1 MIAVGVGLSTSRDYN
16 QAIEEATIQ
25 AKINLRKEKIDLM
38 IVFSCVEFAYF
49 NILKRIGNLLSP
61 VSIPAIGCTAT
72 AIISNQGIFRYGLA
86 VVLLSLPESI
96 YFNNACVK
104 EVGVKSTMAAGEELG
119 EKLLYGY
126 KDIRRDL
133 SIVFSDGMI
142 PDNWGIIHGLQKKLG
157 RSFPLIGA
165 CASENLTFQKTY
177 LYFNQEVANDATCGI
192 LLGGKLNFGLGI
204 KHGWKPLGK
213 PRYVT
218 RASKYIIH
226 EIDNTPAIRVY
237 EEYFAKSLPELRENL
252 MHITISYPIG
262 INIAGEEEYLLRN
275 IISIEDDG
283 SLVLQGDISEG
294 STIRLMIGTK
304 ESCLAAT
311 GQAIDEAKKNF
322 SSRNIDL
329 VLVFSSAARYIL
341 LGRKVHRELEIIK
354 EKLNK
359 DTPII
364 GMYTYGEQAPL
375 SAINYLGRT
384 YFHNGT
390 FVALALG
397 G

>member
-1 MIAVGVGLSTSRDYN
+1 MISVGVGLSTNKDYN
-16 QAIEEATIQ
+16 QAIEEAVVQ
-25 AKINLRKEKIDLM
+25 ARINLRKDKIDLM
-38 IVFSCVEFAYF
+38 VVFSSVEFARF
-49 NILKRIGNLLSP
+49 NVLKRIANLLGP
-61 VSIPAIGCTAT
+61 LPAIGCTAT
-72 AIISNQGIFRYGLA
+72 AIISNRGILKYGLA
-86 VVLLSLPESI
+86 VILLNFPGSI
-96 YFNNACVK
+96 YFKNACVK
-104 EVGVKSTMAAGEELG
+104 GIRAKSTMTAGEELG

-133 SIVFSDGMI
+133 GIIFSDGML
-142 PDNWGIIHGLQKKLG
+142 PDGWGIIYGLQKKLG

-177 LYFNQEVANDATCGI
+177 LYSNQEVVDNAACGI
-192 LLGGKLNFGLGI
+192 LLGGKLNFGLGV

-218 RASKYIIH
+218 RASEYIIH
-226 EIDNTPAIRVY
+226 EIDNAPAIRVY
-237 EEYFAKSLPELRENL
+237 EEYFAKSLPELRSNL
-252 MHITISYPIG
+252 TRITISYPIG
-262 INIAGEEEYLLRN
+262 INIAGEKEYLLRN
-275 IISIEDDG
+275 VISIEDNG
-283 SLVLQGDISEG
+283 SLMLQGDIPEG
-294 STIRLMIGTK
+294 SVIRLMIGTK

-311 GQAIDEAKKNF
+311 GQAIDEAKKGFAN
-322 SSRNIDL
+322 RNIDL
-329 VLVFSSAARYIL
+329 MLVFSSAARYIL
-341 LGRKVHRELEIIK
+341 LGRKAHRELEIIK

-375 SAINYLGRT
+375 SAISYLGRT
-384 YFHNGT
+384 YFYNEA